1 MSEALIAQLLQ
12 LGGSILAI
20 LALWWLAIKLGLGG
34 DVRIRDED
42 HARQLAEE
50 ALHGFTAEQLAIDR
64 AGMGA
69 LLRDA
74 AGRVMLVRRHGG
86 QFAARLLDSHSFTR
100 LDRNF
105 LTVANGEQHFGAFT
119 LDLGDDA
126 QIWASSLRRLG
137 A

>member
-1 MSEALIAQLLQ
+1 MTNGLAIQLIQ
-12 LGGSILAI
+12 LGGSITAI
-20 LALWWLAIKLGLGG
+20 LLLWWFATKLGLGG
-34 DVRIRDED
+34 DMRICDAE
-42 HARQLAEE
+42 HARRLAED
-50 ALHGFTAEQLAIDR
+50 ALHGFTPEELVIDR

-100 LDRNF
+100 LDRNL
-105 LTVANGEQHFGAFT
+105 LTIANGEKHFGAFT

-126 QIWASSLRRLG
+126 QVWASSLRRLG
-137 A
+137 G